1 MVGDVTLLT
10 VLVVVFGME
19 LIAAVDVS
27 TVATLTFGAT
37 GVDGSG
43 FDAAA
48 ATTAGDELGVT
59 FVGLAAAAVFSGF
72 LVDGLSAVSWAAAG
86 GTFVLVPAFERSV
99 LFARRL
105 RVGFG
110 VLSVSVLAA
119 ALVEVSG
126 SDEAVGAVGVVGVL
140 ASGADALPFLSFW
153 FFSAGVLVAGA
164 LLGRAGDDDD
174 ESPPADGVALATA
187 ALPSSAALTPT
198 AATPVPSHVD
208 TANFRRCE

>member
-1 MVGDVTLLT
+1 MLT
-10 VLVVVFGME
+10 VLVVVPGME
-19 LIAAVDVS
+19 VIAAVDVS
-27 TVATLTFGAT
+27 TVATPTFGAT
-37 GVDGSG
+37 AVDGSG

-72 LVDGLSAVSWAAAG
+72 LVDGLSAVAWAVAG
-86 GTFVLVPAFERSV
+86 GTFARVAAFERSV

-105 RVGFG
+105 RVVFG
-110 VLSVSVLAA
+110 VSSVSVLAA

-126 SDEAVGAVGVVGVL
+126 SDEAVGAVGVF
-140 ASGADALPFLSFW
+140 ASGVDALPFLSFW
-153 FFSAGVLVAGA
+153 FFWAGVLVAGA

-174 ESPPADGVALATA
+174 ESPSADGVALATA